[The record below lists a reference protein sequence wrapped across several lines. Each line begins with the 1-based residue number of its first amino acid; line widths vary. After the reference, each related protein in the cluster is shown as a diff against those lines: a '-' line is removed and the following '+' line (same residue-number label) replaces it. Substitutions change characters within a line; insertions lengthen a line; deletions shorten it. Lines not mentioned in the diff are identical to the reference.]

1 MGSSSSN
8 NKNLQENKLIEYS
21 KEILIFQLVQI
32 KNKSISLT
40 KKFLENDDQFF
51 KIGKG
56 KIDELEKLIDICNKP
71 INPNKENKYLSLDLD
86 NIKKD
91 KLDKEIFSQLKE
103 YRKTFEDSRKIFEEL
118 MLSCGKKMKEI
129 KTSFED
135 IKTEISNT
143 NKKYKE
149 ALKILLKPLFY
160 INEEFDIKKFRNKK
174 FKDVDMLDQ
183 CKFLIYLLQKDF
195 KIYVLLINGFNK
207 EILVHNDLF
216 IGTNDNLYDLIKNN
230 LVIKIKKIFTLIN
243 EGIILIDEKT
253 ERINTFN
260 KDIKTKKISSK
271 EHTKFV
277 DDIKE
282 EVLKKLKS
290 IDNQIYN
297 SYNNFILYFGDSN
310 GFDFEKSIIVLK
322 KGESSTKDFWIKV
335 MDDIDKIKNY
345 LIKSH

>member
-21 KEILIFQLVQI
+21 KEILIFQLEQI

-56 KIDELEKLIDICNKP
+56 KIDELENLIDICSKP
-71 INPNKENKYLSLDLD
+71 INPNKENKNLSLDID

-91 KLDKEIFSQLKE
+91 KLDKELFSQLKE
-103 YRKTFEDSRKIFEEL
+103 YRKTLEDSRKIFEEL
-118 MLSCGKKMKEI
+118 MLTCGKKMKEI
-129 KTSFED
+129 KTTFGD

-195 KIYVLLINGFNK
+195 KIYVLLINGFNNK
-207 EILVHNDLF
+207 ISYHNYLF
-216 IGTNDNLYDLIKNN
+216 IGIMMIFMILL
-230 LVIKIKKIFTLIN
+230 KINCL
-243 EGIILIDEKT
+243 
-253 ERINTFN
+253 
-260 KDIKTKKISSK
+260 
-271 EHTKFV
+271 
-277 DDIKE
+277 
-282 EVLKKLKS
+282 
-290 IDNQIYN
+290 
-297 SYNNFILYFGDSN
+297 
-310 GFDFEKSIIVLK
+310 
-322 KGESSTKDFWIKV
+322 
-335 MDDIDKIKNY
+335 
-345 LIKSH
+345 